1 MAITRNY
8 TSLYSIKDFAINEL
22 APKYF
27 NKDEVNDLDIGLLGY
42 TTELIGNTIE
52 DSFNTTTTYI
62 NEMFPHLAVLP
73 ETIYNWGSLFQLNTS
88 FGTAADCEMAILIPE
103 DEIIKYGTRVKEV
116 NTASTISDNL
126 YEFIVD
132 SETIINVED
141 KQFMPDYDIKINY
154 RPYKDD
160 YIFTA
165 RFSTNR
171 LGSVYKNS
179 ISDIINP
186 YIVTKRIVYEGIKYL
201 ILRVKCHQVT
211 KFYLEETIIT
221 NDSINASTF
230 EIEFDDKLAG
240 INVFYKA
247 PGDINYTQ
255 MEARMSGTSPLKIPF
270 YYYKRTDDKRLIISF
285 STRDNYFQPKYN
297 SDIRIEYYTTTGD
310 AGNFPEYTGNDVVI
324 TTTSETYEYNT
335 SITIIGFPVSGSSNG
350 ANELSLSE
358 LQQIII
364 KNFSTVDSFTIENDL
379 QQYFTYIN
387 SPNSDCNII
396 VIKKRD
402 DIFERLFTLF
412 FLCKNSLGD
421 IYHTNTLIVNHDKDD
436 YDLELTQSNT
446 YIIKPGH
453 IYTYDGDSLDNAVML
468 CDETIETARALDDEF
483 KYVNPFLIYFSK
495 SPAIIG
501 YYLNTVDEK
510 YVLDYTYV
518 NEMSLVQFICNTIHI
533 ERNAI
538 MGEDDYTVTVVVTP
552 TIDTLETPI
561 VSEITDDLT
570 GETTITVHNNLKV
583 RLAVEEGGTDTAYI
597 ELSLDSWNLDE
608 NTYTF
613 VGKLHTDDTIT
624 RASKMK
630 ITNFISTETGEEL
643 PSKLIPM
650 DECVFNI
657 YTYYRYDESNENYTH
672 TNTYSTKT
680 FPVTLILPLQLMRST
695 TCYLPKG
702 DLEIDEETGEIYNDY
717 YTKVQSY
724 PLIALDIVETPE
736 LTKEFYTMFK
746 KQYTK
751 AKDIIHKLTN
761 NFSMDLKFVNTY
773 GRSKNFTIGD
783 DGAMLLDK
791 VNVKLH
797 IQVKSVY
804 GTIEEDLFRD
814 IRIFIKDYIE
824 SVNMS
829 SGNNSIYISN
839 LIQALENKFAD
850 LSYMKFISIN
860 DYDSSIQVIDNRTVN
875 LDLLTKEER
884 INYVPEYLTIGTS
897 DIIIDSI

>member
-1 MAITRNY
+1 
-8 TSLYSIKDFAINEL
+8 
-22 APKYF
+22 
-27 NKDEVNDLDIGLLGY
+27 
-42 TTELIGNTIE
+42 
-52 DSFNTTTTYI
+52 
-62 NEMFPHLAVLP
+62 
-73 ETIYNWGSLFQLNTS
+73 
-88 FGTAADCEMAILIPE
+88 
-103 DEIIKYGTRVKEV
+103 
-116 NTASTISDNL
+116 
-126 YEFIVD
+126 
-132 SETIINVED
+132 
-141 KQFMPDYDIKINY
+141 
-154 RPYKDD
+154 
-160 YIFTA
+160 
-165 RFSTNR
+165 
-171 LGSVYKNS
+171 
-179 ISDIINP
+179 
-186 YIVTKRIVYEGIKYL
+186 
-201 ILRVKCHQVT
+201 
-211 KFYLEETIIT
+211 
-221 NDSINASTF
+221 
-230 EIEFDDKLAG
+230 
-240 INVFYKA
+240 
-247 PGDINYTQ
+247 
-255 MEARMSGTSPLKIPF
+255 
-270 YYYKRTDDKRLIISF
+270 
-285 STRDNYFQPKYN
+285 
-297 SDIRIEYYTTTGD
+297 
-310 AGNFPEYTGNDVVI
+310 
-324 TTTSETYEYNT
+324 
-335 SITIIGFPVSGSSNG
+335 
-350 ANELSLSE
+350 
-358 LQQIII
+358 
-364 KNFSTVDSFTIENDL
+364 
-379 QQYFTYIN
+379 
-387 SPNSDCNII
+387 
-396 VIKKRD
+396 
-402 DIFERLFTLF
+402 
-412 FLCKNSLGD
+412 
-421 IYHTNTLIVNHDKDD
+421 
-436 YDLELTQSNT
+436 
-446 YIIKPGH
+446 
-453 IYTYDGDSLDNAVML
+453 
-468 CDETIETARALDDEF
+468 
-483 KYVNPFLIYFSK
+483 
-495 SPAIIG
+495 
-501 YYLNTVDEK
+501 
-510 YVLDYTYV
+510 
-518 NEMSLVQFICNTIHI
+518 
-533 ERNAI
+533 
-538 MGEDDYTVTVVVTP
+538 
-552 TIDTLETPI
+552 
-561 VSEITDDLT
+561 
-570 GETTITVHNNLKV
+570 
-583 RLAVEEGGTDTAYI
+583 
-597 ELSLDSWNLDE
+597 LDSWNLDE